1 MLNFLKSTTGFIF
14 IIGVFFLWLFLGFGF
29 FWFVEWFFVS
39 WLELEF
45 ITNKFVSAALTWFFQ
60 GEYSD
65 IIEIIIVGG
74 SALFLTLFA
83 RRK

>member
-1 MLNFLKSTTGFIF
+1 MLNFLKSTTGFIL
-14 IIGVFFLWLFLGFGF
+14 IIGVFILYLVLCFGF
-29 FWFVEWFFVS
+29 FWFVKWFFVTFV
-39 WLELEF
+39 ELEF
-45 ITNKFVSAALTWFFQ
+45 ITNKYVSAALNWFFQ

>member
-1 MLNFLKSTTGFIF
+1 MLNFLKSTTGFIL
-14 IIGVFFLWLFLGFGF
+14 IIGVFILYLVLCFGF
-29 FWFVEWFFVS
+29 FWFAEYFFVS
-39 WLELEF
+39 FIEVEW
-45 ITNKFVSAALTWFFQ
+45 ITNEYVSAALNWFFQ

-74 SALFLTLFA
+74 SALYLTLFA

>member
-14 IIGVFFLWLFLGFGF
+14 IIGVFILYLVLGFGF

-45 ITNKFVSAALTWFFQ
+45 ITNKYVSAALTWFFQ

-74 SALFLTLFA
+74 SALFLTLFS